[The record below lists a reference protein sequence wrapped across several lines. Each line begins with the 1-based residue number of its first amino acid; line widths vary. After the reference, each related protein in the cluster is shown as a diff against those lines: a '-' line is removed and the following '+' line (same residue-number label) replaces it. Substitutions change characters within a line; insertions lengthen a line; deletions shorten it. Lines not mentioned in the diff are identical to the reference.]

1 MSNIEYI
8 KRRFDKYM
16 AIIGILLTGF
26 IVCIIAGL
34 IKMIPKFKIPNYIKV
49 IILIIFNIGLF
60 FLARKLI

>member
-1 MSNIEYI
+1 MFFMEVC
-8 KRRFDKYM
+8 DKYM

-34 IKMIPKFKIPNYIKV
+34 IEMIPKFKIPNYIKV